1 MLYKVLEPE
10 EFINSKE
17 AEREIIDIMENN
29 NAHLKL
35 VSLKKHAEIE
45 PHMSH
50 ADACVYV
57 TEGEIEITFLHDEE
71 CSCMACSCTIEE
83 DESKDSRKYKIKKGQ
98 MILFEKN
105 ITHSVKALKDS
116 MFLLIKI

>member
-1 MLYKVLEPE
+1 MFYKVMEPE
-10 EFINSKE
+10 HFLNSKE

-35 VSLKKHAEIE
+35 VSLKKHVEIE

-50 ADACVYV
+50 ADACVFV

-71 CSCMACSCTIEE
+71 CTCQACSCELPQE
-83 DESKDSRKYKIKKGQ
+83 DSKDSRKYKIKKGE
-98 MILFEKN
+98 MLLFEKN

>member
-10 EFINSKE
+10 HFLNSKDS
-17 AEREIIDIMENN
+17 EREIIDIMENN

-50 ADACVYV
+50 TDACIYV
-57 TEGEIEITFLHDEE
+57 TDGEIEITFLHDDE
-71 CSCMACSCTIEE
+71 CTCQACSCTITEE
-83 DESKDSRKYKIKKGQ
+83 TSKDGRKYKVKKGE
-98 MILFEKN
+98 MLLFEKN

-116 MFLLIKI
+116 LFLIVKI

>member
-10 EFINSKE
+10 DFLNSKD

-29 NAHLKL
+29 NSHLKL

-45 PHMSH
+45 PHMAH
-50 ADACVYV
+50 TDVCVYV
-57 TEGEIEITFLHDEE
+57 TEGEIELTFLHDDECTCQACMCTLPEE
-71 CSCMACSCTIEE
+71 N
-83 DESKDSRKYKIKKGQ
+83 SKDSRKYKVKKGE
-98 MILFEKN
+98 MLLFEKN

-116 MFLLIKI
+116 LFLLIKI